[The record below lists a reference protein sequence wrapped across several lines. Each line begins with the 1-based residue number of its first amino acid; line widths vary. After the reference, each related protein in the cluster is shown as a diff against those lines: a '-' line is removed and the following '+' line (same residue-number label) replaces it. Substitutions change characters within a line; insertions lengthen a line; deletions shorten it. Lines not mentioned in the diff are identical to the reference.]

1 MNVVLAS
8 RIGVFRSLWEHE
20 DEEHE
25 RLLALIAAFF
35 STQDSW
41 FHQPNAESCHAAMGC
56 PLRGIA
62 SAHNES
68 NKGLR
73 YCPNLLFECNLFMA
87 SCNTSR

>member
-1 MNVVLAS
+1 MTMEGESSNQHITQAENPPISFLG
-8 RIGVFRSLWEHE
+8 RNYERCFGRSLWEHE

-56 PLRGIA
+56 LLRGIA
-62 SAHNES
+62 SAHN
-68 NKGLR
+68 
-73 YCPNLLFECNLFMA
+73 
-87 SCNTSR
+87 